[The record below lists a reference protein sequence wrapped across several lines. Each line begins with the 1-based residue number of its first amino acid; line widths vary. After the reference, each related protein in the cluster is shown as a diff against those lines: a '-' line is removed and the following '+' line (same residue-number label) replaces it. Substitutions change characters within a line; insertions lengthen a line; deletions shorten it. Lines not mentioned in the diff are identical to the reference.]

1 MGNRRRRGPSE
12 DACDDGLLSDGYAM
26 DLSGPDGDDV
36 GRDARHGR
44 SWGGRPDGTGTRAD
58 APALAVAST
67 LGSISVFII
76 CKNERTML
84 GGCLDSIEG
93 FGDIVIVDSGSTDG
107 TLDLIEDYRSRGW
120 PIRLFHRDWPGFAA
134 QKQFALEQC
143 RNEWCLSI
151 DCDERLTGDLKDAIA
166 VLPLEATTAAAYA
179 VGRLDWLPG
188 YGYASRHVHRHFHAR
203 LFRRSRG
210 RFDLTAMLH
219 EGLILDGDARPIRVG
234 RLLHFRNLSVG
245 EELDKANRYATLKA
259 RQKRAA
265 GERTG
270 PGRIVL
276 RPLWRFTKIYLLQR
290 YFLCGIPGF
299 IYAGLLGTYVFLT
312 EAKLYRLQAGAD
324 VPDET

>member
-1 MGNRRRRGPSE
+1 ME
-12 DACDDGLLSDGYAM
+12 
-26 DLSGPDGDDV
+26 LSGSGGDGV
-36 GRDARHGR
+36 GRDAGSGQTGR
-44 SWGGRPDGTGTRAD
+44 GRPDGTGMRA
-58 APALAVAST
+58 AASSLAAASGT
-67 LGSISVFII
+67 GSISVFII

-107 TLDLIEDYRSRGW
+107 TLDLIEEYRSVGW

-151 DCDERLTGDLKDAIA
+151 DCDERLTGDLREAIA
-166 VLPLEATTAAAYA
+166 CLPLGETEAVAYSVA
-179 VGRLDWLPG
+179 RLDWLPG
-188 YGYASRHVHRHFHAR
+188 YGYASSLVHRHYHAR

-210 RFDLTAMLH
+210 RFDLTALLH
-219 EGLILDGDARPIRVG
+219 EGLILEGQARPIRTG

-259 RQKRAA
+259 RQKLAA

-270 PGRIVL
+270 PARIVL
-276 RPLWRFTKIYLLQR
+276 RPLWRFAKIYLLQR
-290 YFLCGIPGF
+290 YFVCGIPGF
-299 IYAGLLGTYVFLT
+299 IYAVLLGTYVFLT
-312 EAKLYRLQAGAD
+312 EAKLFRLQSAAD
-324 VPDET
+324 VPDEA